1 MKTFGR
7 IAGAAAASLA
17 LVLAPVGV
25 ASAASVAPAAPVDRR
40 DDDRVSVT
48 LTAEQRTAVLG
59 ARSAYLTTAAGVR
72 TTYLDA
78 VEGALKAARVTTQ
91 PALLAYEIA
100 KDAYAFTRAT
110 GGDATA
116 AKTALDNAAAAYKAA
131 LQTARTAVEDC
142 GRQREGRCSHCA
154 GEGAHRLRR
163 RGHRSRAERAAGPAR
178 AAGPRQ
184 ELDQPGIREGLR
196 AGLGSE
202 CAPLTWCGR

>member
-7 IAGAAAASLA
+7 MAGAVAASLA
-17 LVLAPVGV
+17 LVLAPMGI
-25 ASAASVAPAAPVDRR
+25 ASATSVTSAPSGHRDDDRR

-131 LQTARTAVEDC
+131 LQTARTASKPALDNAKAAARTALEKARTDYVAAVTAAVPNAPQALLVPP
-142 GRQREGRCSHCA
+142 GRGKSWISQGF
-154 GEGAHRLRR
+154 GK
-163 RGHRSRAERAAGPAR
+163 
-178 AAGPRQ
+178 
-184 ELDQPGIREGLR
+184 DF
-196 AGLGSE
+196 GLGWDRS
-202 CAPLTWCGR
+202 GRR